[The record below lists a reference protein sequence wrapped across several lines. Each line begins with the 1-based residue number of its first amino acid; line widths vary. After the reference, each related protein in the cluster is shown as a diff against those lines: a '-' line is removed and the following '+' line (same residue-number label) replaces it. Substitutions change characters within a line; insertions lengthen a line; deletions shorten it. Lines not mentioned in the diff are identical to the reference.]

1 LSAAAAAAAVVVAN
15 AREVPM
21 ASLVSESVALAG
33 LPVGMKE
40 PEKEAWV
47 QQAVVGHSD
56 VFEAAV
62 HCHYSR
68 YPLCWISLV
77 VQRAAAAAVEASFAQ
92 ALNWAVSS
100 HPEATSA
107 ALAGSH
113 SQVIDFA

>member
-1 LSAAAAAAAVVVAN
+1 
-15 AREVPM
+15 M
-21 ASLVSESVALAG
+21 
-33 LPVGMKE
+33 
-40 PEKEAWV
+40 
-47 QQAVVGHSD
+47 
-56 VFEAAV
+56 
-62 HCHYSR
+62 
-68 YPLCWISLV
+68 